1 MKVAYLS
8 GAQGSLGNHDCRFL
22 RSLVSKG
29 YETYLITF
37 HPDDISDDVKG
48 IEELKIIHVKPKILR
63 KFQRYFY
70 FTRIFRFNKI
80 VNLIKPDVIISVN
93 TWNNGFL
100 ASFSSFHP
108 HICIPMGSDIMIH
121 PYQYF
126 LCRFFNKYALKR
138 TDLIAPDCLRVKELI
153 MDEYG
158 IPEEKIF
165 IFFWGVDLNMFY
177 KGADRCKI
185 RDKMGWGDKKIIIM
199 NRHFEEVYAVTD
211 FVGSLPYILEKRED
225 VRVFLIGDGRLRNE
239 ILEKINKYD
248 LHEYVYAPG
257 RVSRGEMVEY
267 LNNADLY
274 VSSSL
279 SDGTS
284 VSLLEA
290 MACELPVVCTEI
302 PSNREW
308 IKDGYNGYL
317 VPIKNPEQ
325 LAEHILTLLSD
336 EEQMKIMGKRNL
348 EIVSERGSWGA
359 NINLFDSKIRN
370 TATYAKNKS

>member
-8 GAQGSLGNHDCRFL
+8 GGQPSLGNHDCRFL
-22 RSLVSKG
+22 RSLVNKG
-29 YETYLITF
+29 YETYLICF
-37 HPDDISDDVKG
+37 HPDDISDDVKR
-48 IEELKIIHVKPKILR
+48 IEELNIIHIKPKILR
-63 KFQRYFY
+63 KFQRCFY

-93 TWNNGFL
+93 TWNNGLL
-100 ASFSSFHP
+100 ASLSGFHP
-108 HICIPMGSDIMIH
+108 HICIPMGSDIMIQ

-126 LCRFFNKYALKR
+126 LCRLFNKYTLKR
-138 TDLIAPDCLRVKELI
+138 ADYIAPDCLRVKKLI

-165 IFFWGVDLNMFY
+165 IFYWGVDLNMFY
-177 KGADRCKI
+177 KGTNSGKK
-185 RDKMGWGDKKIIIM
+185 RDKMGWSDKKIIIM
-199 NRHFEEVYAVTD
+199 NRHFEEVYGVTD
-211 FVGSLPYILEKRED
+211 FVESLPYILEKQED
-225 VRVFLIGDGRLRNE
+225 VRVFLIGDGSLRDK
-239 ILEKINKYD
+239 ILERIKKHN

-257 RVSRGEMVEY
+257 RVSREEMVEY

-290 MACELPVVCTEI
+290 MACELPIVCTDI
-302 PSNREW
+302 PANREW

-317 VPIKNPEQ
+317 VPLKNPEK
-325 LAEHILTLLSD
+325 LAERILTVLND
-336 EEQMKIMGKRNL
+336 EEQMKIMGRRNL
-348 EIVSERGSWGA
+348 EIVSERGSWKA
-359 NINLFDSKIRN
+359 NIDRFDSIIRK
-370 TATYAKNKS
+370 ACC